1 MVKDEQSALKASF
14 ERALEFLTAGDAV
27 MAEKIC
33 RRTIKEVSNSD
44 PNIQVLL
51 CVALIRQGRSGSAVK
66 RLKHILRSFPDF
78 PPAVEELGNALLAQ
92 NKPDQAIDAFQQALK
107 INPEN
112 AAVMIKLGKIYSKLG
127 RKDEANEMYQS
138 ALALEP
144 TKERVATAAQAFARG
159 QTEEAEKICRQVLRE
174 HPNEVDAMRLLASI
188 ANKLEQRDDA
198 IVLLERAVELKPKFA
213 GAWADL
219 AETYTESEKFGEALD
234 AVQRVIKL
242 QPNMPFGHMIRGSIL
257 GKKDDHEGAIN
268 AFKEALEIE
277 PDHIGSNMGLGNT
290 LKTIGRYDEAV
301 KSYKKCIE
309 AQPLFSEAYWSLA
322 NLKTY
327 SFDDDEIKNME
338 KHVQSQDLTPASK
351 AFFHIAIANAKEK
364 QMKYGEAWYH
374 FHTGNEL
381 RRTSEIYDS
390 VTTQVTHDALIETFD
405 EEFVNS
411 TKGSG
416 CQSDA
421 PIFILG
427 LPRSG
432 STLIEQIL
440 ASHSQVEG
448 TRELPDI
455 SLLGRRLTK
464 SKPPGIKYPDAVK
477 HMTDEEKTEY
487 GESYLETSK
496 RYRTDKPRF
505 IDKMPNNFAHI
516 GFIKTILPNAKIIN
530 AKRHPLDSCVSSFKQ
545 LFYKGQ
551 SWSYDLFEIGEYY
564 LEYERMMDHWHSL
577 YPGEI
582 YDIQYENIVN
592 NQEDESRALIQYCGL
607 DWEDSC
613 LRFYENKRSV
623 NTASSEQVRQPI
635 YKGAMYAWKNYESEI
650 GALKDILEPVLA
662 KYPQD

>member
-277 PDHIGSNMGLGNT
+277 PEHIGSNMGLGNT

-592 NQEDESRALIQYCGL
+592 NQEDESRALIEYCGL

-613 LRFYENKRSV
+613 LKFYENKRSV

>member
-277 PDHIGSNMGLGNT
+277 PEHIGSNMGLGNT

-440 ASHSQVEG
+440 ASHSRVEG

-592 NQEDESRALIQYCGL
+592 NQEDESRALIEYCGL

>member
-613 LRFYENKRSV
+613 LKFYENKRSV